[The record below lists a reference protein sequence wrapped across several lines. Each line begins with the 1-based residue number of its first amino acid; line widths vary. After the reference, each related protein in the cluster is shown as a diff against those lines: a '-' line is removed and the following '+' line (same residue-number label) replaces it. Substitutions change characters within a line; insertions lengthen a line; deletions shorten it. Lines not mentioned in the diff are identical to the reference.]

1 VGRGSKGSHSG
12 KITYREI
19 PKYPAVERDL
29 AVVVPEQ
36 TPYEAVENGV
46 QNLRLG
52 KLEQVRLFDVFQSEK
67 LGPGKKS
74 LAINFTFQDKEKT
87 LTDKE
92 IDGWMQKIMTAL
104 ERDLGA
110 EIRR

>member
-1 VGRGSKGSHSG
+1 
-12 KITYREI
+12 
-19 PKYPAVERDL
+19 
-29 AVVVPEQ
+29 
-36 TPYEAVENGV
+36 
-46 QNLRLG
+46 
-52 KLEQVRLFDVFQSEK
+52 VFQSEK